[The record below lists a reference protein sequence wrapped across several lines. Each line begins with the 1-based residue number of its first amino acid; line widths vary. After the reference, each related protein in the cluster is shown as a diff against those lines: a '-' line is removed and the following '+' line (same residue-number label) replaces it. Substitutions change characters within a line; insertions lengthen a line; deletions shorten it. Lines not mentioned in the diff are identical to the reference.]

1 MAGNGKHKQPV
12 DAPRTSVFWCDPN
25 QLIIIGRDTPDGED
39 HPLWD
44 ARAFQAI
51 EEPFVKNILR
61 NGVVSTITARTVDG
75 QLQVVEG
82 RRRVLHA
89 REALLRQVK
98 DGIPEEELLRV
109 PVRTTRGDDAHL
121 LSVSRVANSF
131 RREES
136 ILEKGFH
143 AQRLL
148 AMGRS
153 EEDVAATY
161 GVDEGTVNAWL
172 SLLES
177 DTSLR
182 KAIIEG
188 RVAPSAAY
196 RLARLS
202 HADQRKAL
210 EELLA
215 SGNVSIREA
224 RRVTAKRLGHG
235 DTVGAPRRALR
246 NMREMLRVAD
256 EPDDFRRGVVA
267 ALDLVL
273 GSATDGLDERIRS
286 WMDAA
291 ASQKRKKLKAAEQE
305 PEQDQAS

>member
-12 DAPRTSVFWCDPN
+12 DAPRTNVFWCDPH
-25 QLIIIGRDTPDGED
+25 QLVIVGLDTSDTEE

-44 ARAFQAI
+44 ARGFQEL
-51 EEPFVKNILR
+51 EESFVVNILR
-61 NGVVSTITARTVDG
+61 NGVVSTITARSVDG

-89 REALLRQVK
+89 REALRRQIA
-98 DGIPEEELLRV
+98 DGIPEAELLRI
-109 PVRTTRGDDAHL
+109 PVRTIRGDDAHL
-121 LSVSRVANSF
+121 LAMSRVANSF
-131 RREES
+131 RREET

-153 EEDVAATY
+153 EADVAITY
-161 GVDEGTVNAWL
+161 GVDETTVKAWL

-177 DTSLR
+177 DTNLR

-188 RVAPSAAY
+188 KVSPSAAY
-196 RLARLS
+196 RLARLP
-202 HADQRKAL
+202 HPDQRKAL

-215 SGNVSIREA
+215 SGHASIREA
-224 RRVTAKRLGHG
+224 RRVTAKRRGHG
-235 DTVGAPRRALR
+235 DTVGARRRTLR
-246 NMREMLRVAD
+246 DMRDLLRTD
-256 EPDDFRRGVVA
+256 KEPDDFQRGVVA

-273 GSATDGLDERIRS
+273 GAESEGLDTRIRR
-286 WMDAA
+286 WTIEAA
-291 ASQKRKKLKAAEQE
+291 AHRKQLKDK
-305 PEQDQAS
+305 PS

>member
-12 DAPRTSVFWCDPN
+12 DAPRTNVFWCDPN
-25 QLIIIGRDTPDGED
+25 QLVIVGHDTPDGED

-51 EEPFVKNILR
+51 EEPFVANILR
-61 NGVVSTITARTVDG
+61 NGVVSTITARSIDG

-89 REALLRQVK
+89 REALLRQVR
-98 DGIPEEELLRV
+98 DGIPAEELLRV
-109 PVRTTRGDDAHL
+109 PVRTMRGDDAHL

-131 RREES
+131 RREEGV
-136 ILEKGFH
+136 LEKGFH

-153 EEDVAATY
+153 EADVATTY
-161 GVDEGTVNAWL
+161 GVDESTVKSWL

-177 DTSLR
+177 DASLR

-196 RLARLS
+196 RLAKLS
-202 HADQRKAL
+202 HTDQRKAL

-235 DTVGAPRRALR
+235 DTVGAPRRTLR
-246 NMREMLRVAD
+246 DMREMLRVAD
-256 EPDDFRRGVVA
+256 EPDDFHRGVVA
-267 ALDLVL
+267 TLDLVL
-273 GSATDGLDERIRS
+273 GSAGEGLDDRIRR
-286 WMDAA
+286 WMD
-291 ASQKRKKLKAAEQE
+291 SVVKQKRKKLK
-305 PEQDQAS
+305 DKAS